1 MKHNRFASSRRFL
14 VFTFSLLVCLL
25 LCSACK
31 SNEHMYRHNRS
42 HCDCP
47 TF

>member
-1 MKHNRFASSRRFL
+1 MKTKKKSK
-14 VFTFSLLVCLL
+14 SLIIVALLGAVL
-25 LCSACK
+25 LCASCS

>member
-1 MKHNRFASSRRFL
+1 MRRRTL
-14 VFTFSLLVCLL
+14 IRVLLLVLL
-25 LCSACK
+25 AGTLCSACN
-31 SNEHMYRHNRS
+31 SNVHMYRHNRS

>member
-1 MKHNRFASSRRFL
+1 MRKGTAF
-14 VFTFSLLVCLL
+14 LL
-25 LCSACK
+25 LALGAFLLFAACS
-31 SNEHMYRHNRS
+31 SNDHMYRHNRS

>member
-1 MKHNRFASSRRFL
+1 MKKKL
-14 VFTFSLLVCLL
+14 LLVALL
-25 LCSACK
+25 LVTALLGTACS
-31 SNEHMYRHNRS
+31 SNDHMYRHNRS

>member
-1 MKHNRFASSRRFL
+1 MNHRFRRPLIFL
-14 VFTFSLLVCLL
+14 LLAALL
-25 LCSACK
+25 LCSACR
-31 SNEHMYRHNRS
+31 SNTHMYRHNRS

>member
-1 MKHNRFASSRRFL
+1 MKHRLRPL
-14 VFTFSLLVCLL
+14 CLL
-25 LCSACK
+25 LCCLLLLCASCR

>member
-1 MKHNRFASSRRFL
+1 M
-14 VFTFSLLVCLL
+14 LLLL
-25 LCSACK
+25 LLAGTLCSACK

>member
-1 MKHNRFASSRRFL
+1 MKTKRPRAKKTMGILFL
-14 VFTFSLLVCLL
+14 LLAALL
-25 LCSACK
+25 LCASCK
-31 SNEHMYRHNRS
+31 SNDHMYRHNRS

>member
-1 MKHNRFASSRRFL
+1 MKHRIRPYAVAL
-14 VFTFSLLVCLL
+14 MLLAALTL
-25 LCSACK
+25 AACSG
-31 SNEHMYRHNRS
+31 NNHMYRHNRS

>member
-1 MKHNRFASSRRFL
+1 ML
-14 VFTFSLLVCLL
+14 CLL
-25 LCSACK
+25 LLCASCS
-31 SNEHMYRHNRS
+31 SDQHMYRHNRS

>member
-1 MKHNRFASSRRFL
+1 MKHRR
-14 VFTFSLLVCLL
+14 LLPLLLLAALL
-25 LCSACK
+25 LCSACS
-31 SNEHMYRHNRS
+31 SNDHMYRHNRS